1 MIVLWTLNCGRI
13 EPRRFQKSSQRSARE
28 EGTWFDFLNIPWAAS
43 YGIVLK
49 LNWIDSDDIA
59 LLIELW
65 YWNWLIWN
73 ELLTWWD
80 IELKTELWV
89 YCIEPRRLQK
99 PSQRS
104 AREKDTWFDCFNMM
118 NDFTSVWTVLSRGE
132 CHGCDLRLV
141 RPFVGAVT
149 QSPSEH
155 SGNLQISQAGLVV
168 KKGQDGG
175 QWFVICFSF

>member
-1 MIVLWTLNCGRI
+1 MNIELWYCIGTELNWTLH
-13 EPRRFQKSSQRSARE
+13 
-28 EGTWFDFLNIPWAAS
+28 
-43 YGIVLK
+43 
-49 LNWIDSDDIA
+49 

-73 ELLTWWD
+73 GLLTWWD

-104 AREKDTWFDCFNMM
+104 AREKDTWFDYFNMM
-118 NDFTSVWTVLSRGE
+118 NDFTSVWTVLSGGE

-149 QSPSEH
+149 QSPSER
-155 SGNLQISQAGLVV
+155 SGSFQVSQAGLLV
-168 KKGQDGG
+168 KKGHDGG
-175 QWFVICFSF
+175 QWFVICFIFYVMYILRYRKDKHW